1 MNMNPRHMKWKVK
14 KGKWKTILIAGAV
27 LLISSGVARAQ
38 VKVHG
43 NIFGGGEA
51 AQVTG
56 NDTVLIHG
64 SEHDTIVG
72 SVFGGGE
79 GLSAT
84 VTGYTHVS
92 VSSSIVATDVY
103 GGGKDGSVTH
113 NAHVSISGGQIGLEQ
128 NGQTADIAGN
138 VYGGGLGRPGGK
150 AVIDYGNV
158 DSTRVD
164 ISDFAYITGSVFGG
178 GNDGHVWSSTN
189 VTMTG
194 GTVGKKIKMEE
205 FITDSLEHASNHI
218 YTGSILAGGRGLG
231 TVNGEF
237 NDTTGRVFGNAH
249 VTVSGGVVRH
259 AVYGGGGLSSVGL
272 YETDASGKITKFIKR
287 DGKDTGKTY
296 VTINGTAVIGPS
308 KADLAEFT
316 QSERDTAFKYL
327 GGNEGWVFG
336 AGCGLAG
343 GSGHFYDKMT
353 FNDSAFVVVGGN
365 AQIIGSV
372 YGGGENGHV
381 LSYTDV
387 DISGGTI
394 GALPL
399 QDAGDHTVASG
410 VYQGL
415 EFSLKKSEVAEDEY
429 GIGTHVFRGNVYGGG
444 KGTDTITDG
453 LDRGKYS
460 LTAGRVYGNTNV
472 NVSGN
477 AVIYN
482 TVYGGGSLASVGDF
496 DYYKTYPTTT
506 PSLGDQIQRIHYNKG
521 GGTAK
526 VTISG
531 GTIGSDGLNNGDVV
545 GGGRGLVGN
554 PNGFDTIKEGIDGA
568 DQVVRMAYVKTT
580 NVIINDGA
588 HIKSNVYG
596 GALNGHVYENTLV
609 TINGGTIGDTILDG
623 SAYKVHGGWHSNVYG
638 GGGGTSRYVMA
649 NGNKHLSITSGRVY
663 GNTKVEIKGG
673 KVLNNVYGGGP
684 IASVGTYDLR
694 KNQPPMVTGT
704 GTAEVVITNGT
715 IGYNGNGNGDVFG
728 SGLGIFCING
738 EYPDSLSYA
747 GNTTVKIGTDGATT
761 GPLVKGSVYGSGEN
775 GHVFQ
780 NTNVY
785 MYSGTVCD
793 NLYGAGSGKAYAGQ
807 HTHNPIGGIVIG
819 NTNIHMNGGL
829 VKHNVYGGGEIAS
842 VGTKN
847 FSGTSTKGMGT
858 ANIFI
863 SGGQVGVESEI
874 LQSADDK
881 GNVFGG
887 GLGEPGPQ
895 HAIYANVDST
905 YVEISSTAFV
915 ANSVFGGG
923 ENSHVLG
930 NTNVNIEGGT
940 VGRRLTLD
948 ERKTNEKNA
957 HIIVRSGNVYGGGRG
972 STPYQ
977 TNPDKYSL
985 TAGRVYG
992 NTNVTVSGGTVRHNV
1007 YGGGALA
1014 SVGTFETDP
1023 TNDTITSWTSGG
1035 KATVTIEGGLIGPTL
1050 ADLMQ
1055 DASMIDTAFLY
1066 LGNNEGS
1073 VYGSSRGLPDPIY
1086 STLAFTKETLVTIK
1100 TEAEVSSGVFGG
1112 GENGHVY
1119 DNTEVAIQG
1128 GTIGGIPLHGEE
1140 FDLHTLDPSSPYY
1153 SASSYKVKLK
1163 EEESETKED
1172 EYGVGRRIFRGAV
1185 FAGGRGSDT
1194 YNITTTTPPQYGL
1207 FEPTAGR
1214 VYGNSKVTVS
1224 GGTIY
1229 NSVYGGGT
1237 IASVGK
1243 FKYDATVTDSIVRVI
1258 SGGKAEVI
1266 IEGGQIGTDGN
1277 NNGDVFGGGLGVAA
1291 APKDQLTYLAYVGST
1306 EVTVSNGSIKSNVYG
1321 GAASGHVQ
1329 NNTKVTVSGGQIGY
1343 TYDDNGVTKV
1353 HGGWHSN
1360 VYGGGGGTNRY
1371 DIPNN
1376 KKKLSI
1382 SAGRVYG
1389 DTEVNI
1395 EDGATVYHNVY
1406 GGGAIASVG
1415 TYNVAD
1421 PNQPPYPGYTNGH
1434 GKAVV
1439 NIYGGTIGLD
1449 GNNNGMVFGSAKG
1462 QIDTINAFSDSLSYV
1477 AYSEVKIGDPN
1488 KNYAP
1493 TVKGSVYGSGENGH
1507 VYMKAKVDVNKGTI
1521 GVAPNEYQAN
1531 DPLFAYR
1538 GNVYGAGCGTDTMPI
1553 PGHLYN
1559 PLSGIVQGETEVN
1572 IRGGYISRNVYGGGA
1587 MASVGAYTATPR
1599 HYQDTTAGGHGD
1611 YHLGDTLSWP
1621 VQLDF
1626 AMGGKAVVNIYGG
1639 HIGTAALA
1647 SDPLAS
1653 GCVYGSSRGEAGD
1666 RYKMA
1671 ALSNVNEAYVTV
1683 DFTTPN
1689 SSTFDDNTTNVI
1701 IGSVFGAGESGHVYD
1716 TTSVTINKGLVVGSV
1731 FGAGDGTATYKDWL
1745 KYPSD
1750 DHLYKTDVRSIT
1762 AGKVFG
1768 NTSVTVNGGWILHN
1782 VYGGG
1787 NMASVGKANYIV
1799 YGEDGDIDSTMATG
1813 RTHVR
1818 IYGGTIGT
1826 DGIENGFV
1834 FGSSRGLTFDNTN
1847 VNPRYNYNRDFFLGY
1862 TNQTF
1867 VTIGQNAVATPTASS
1882 PRIFGSVFG
1891 GGQNGHVR
1899 LNTEVVIN
1907 DAEIGVQ
1914 YDPSDGNITDTK
1926 WMYRGNVYG
1935 AGRGIDYVP
1944 GSTNEYCTSAGSVTR
1959 NTHVIVNGGLIHRDV
1974 YGGGSLATVGP
1985 PPVPKYLAYDPSL
1998 TTVDIIG
2005 GTIGDAAGIAKEYGG
2020 NVYGSSRGVPSPNG
2034 DGMATVK
2041 EAVVNIGAKNN
2052 NVLSGTGLVNA
2063 SVYGGGENGHVN
2075 TNATVNIY
2083 GGRVGN
2089 TDSDAAKK
2097 NVYCGN
2103 VYGAGSGTDNYMDG
2117 AVEKNNNLT
2126 GIVKGNTTINLEGG
2140 WVMRNVYGGGEMGS
2154 VGTITNDTT
2163 QSKHT
2168 TDYALSWPY
2177 EFVYKAGTG
2186 KATINVTGGRIGIT
2200 GKDGDANK
2208 RKDNG
2213 DIYGGGKGIAAQ
2225 RYEEAHYAN
2234 VNETEINIEY
2244 TTLNVLPSNYKENP
2258 SADKG
2263 CIAGA
2268 VYGGGENGHVNTN
2281 THITLTKGLVGHA
2294 IYGGGKGKGK
2304 YTVGTDEIYSL
2315 TAGKVYG
2322 DTRIDIDAASNT
2334 DAYVVRSVFGGGN
2347 LASVGKGNYIG
2358 DTYNTAGYGETGSLT
2373 STIENSGRTY
2383 VNVYGGTLGMLD
2395 AEHPNTVFK
2404 DTIPYGSVFGGC
2416 RGQVVNTDDIN
2427 NDRFGFVNNTYVT
2440 IGESGNSSSQP
2451 KLYGSVYGGAQD
2463 GHVRWNTDVTVNGGT
2478 IGLANDATGI
2488 AAVGSSADEYWNDR
2502 GNVYGGGSGVG
2513 LYDENTYGTFSSI
2526 AGLVLQKTNVTINGG
2541 TIHRNVYGGG
2551 NLASVGPKPVGTTDC
2566 PSTLT
2571 GATVNI
2577 NTNVGHSGTQY
2588 GGHVYGASRG
2598 MPNPTSESV
2607 QKFKK
2612 FAMVSYTT
2620 VNINDGADVANAV
2633 FGGGE
2638 NGQVGV
2644 DGAKSMTH
2652 TTEVNLYGGTVQHTV
2667 YGSGEGVFGET
2678 GYTWD
2683 TISGFIMGS
2692 STVNLLAGT
2701 VNNVFGGGRNAVN
2714 AGGATVNVGL
2724 DNMTVGSTTY
2734 EGITINGNVYG
2745 ANNHNGTPLGDVMVH
2760 VYKTAH
2766 TTANTY
2772 PDTVTNV
2779 TQLQALPTAN
2789 ENFAIQAVYG
2799 GGNESNFTPGAFLK
2813 HSRTLGKSTVYVH
2826 TCENTIKEVY
2836 GGADAANVGT
2846 TSVNADTYVIVEG
2859 GRIHKVFG
2867 GGKGDN
2873 NPSHLVEANTYGT
2886 ANTEIQGG
2894 LIDAVFGGGNLN
2906 GSVLATNL
2914 VVYDSTSLT
2923 QCAVLIDSIFGGSN
2937 EAPITGDITTTIACS
2952 DGDYEN
2958 IYGGSNNADITGNV
2972 TLNILGSKIINVFG
2986 GSKGDANH
2994 PANILDNLNTTE
3006 KEGNVTLNIYGG
3018 EITNAFGGN
3027 DENGNI
3033 QGVITVNVLDTVH
3046 DCALDLTNVYGGS
3059 KTASLTLRYL
3069 DTVSPVVNIVHGTV
3083 KGNVFGGSLGTSAAT
3098 VSNPVVNIGYD
3109 ATTMSNASLDSA
3121 IKYLPTNLTVGTLV
3135 DSVRGNVYGGGSLAS
3150 LTGDATVNVNR
3161 GVVGVITYEKK
3172 SSSSTA
3178 LDTIIH
3184 APNSGM
3190 VFGGGKGS
3198 DDDVT
3203 TDYDI
3208 AKVTGDT
3215 RVNIKGGHVLYSV
3228 YGGGELASVSESA
3241 FVTVT
3246 GGQVGPAPK
3255 VGTEGGKTYNIP
3267 IGLNGTDGYVFGGG
3281 KGVGDDPITSTYQYG
3296 AYYKYADVKNTL
3308 VTVNIP
3314 ADADTTVNRIWGSV
3328 FGGAEDG
3335 HVTNNA
3341 NVRYMSGVTGTK
3353 GTTDKDGNIV
3363 GGGRNYS
3370 KKNYTA
3376 GRVGGNIKVE
3386 MSGGQLLGSI
3396 FGGGRMALTGVN
3408 EQGAIQTGNTVGNV
3422 KVIVKGGKV
3431 GNQKL
3436 IEKWTAS
3443 SMGDVYGGGKGSME
3457 GIVGHDAASALL
3469 ISLVKNTEVI
3479 IKDTVDANNQPV
3491 SPIIYG
3497 SVFGGGEVANVGSY
3511 TWTSTGGVIT
3521 DITPVAGTGL
3531 AKVTVSGGRIGLD
3544 KMRMSYDLTE
3554 NTDVGHVFG
3563 GGEGVVVNEALS
3575 PLVNGGNDTLVNLMA
3590 TVLST
3595 EVTISDNA
3603 WVKGSVY
3610 GGAENGHVRGNT
3622 LVKIQ
3627 GGQIGSGEQPAGIA
3641 ERKFTENEFLT
3652 ADSLP
3657 ECPHWP
3663 FGNAN
3668 GEYNPHDIL
3677 DVENHIYPSDGHTFF
3692 GNVFGGG
3699 SGYYPYIVTS
3709 STGEKTAHWN
3719 RHSGE
3724 VLGNTKVKISG
3735 GHILTSVYG
3744 GNEVTDVHGD
3754 STVVI
3759 MTGGTLGVPRKL
3771 GQIGRHPVTC
3781 YLFGAGKG
3789 DPRTNF
3795 NNWTNVNGV
3804 RVEVSGGWI
3813 YGSVFGGGEEGHV
3826 IKDVKLIVKGA
3837 IGSNS
3842 DAIAGTATKIGTLGY
3857 SYVDGNIF
3865 GAGRGFSGE
3874 ALTAGGV
3881 KGNVEVNIRGGEML
3895 GSIYGGGRLA
3905 SVGYDFV
3912 PATLD
3917 NGDPNPAYGQMLS
3930 GNDHGIVTV
3939 NISGGVIGNDYES
3952 MTQNLEHTKGGN
3964 VFAGAMGR
3972 IEKLDGTTNDIWP
3985 NLARVKKTILTISG
3999 DNTIIK
4005 GNVYGGSELGSITD
4019 STRVTISG
4027 GNIWRDVYAGGY
4039 GSDDMTKTGNLN
4051 VFGGTPSSP
4060 TVTTTEVTPM
4070 YWAGRVE
4077 GNTKLTVSGG
4087 WIKKSVY
4094 GGGEMASVGT
4104 ITSFEKHEGSH
4115 PFIYSWPYKF
4125 EYKDNTG
4132 IVTVNIKG
4140 GRIGITG
4147 KDFMGPWKW
4156 VTDTWVPVDENG
4168 DELVVG
4174 TDEYDDAEQ
4183 DNGDV
4188 YGGSKGKSLD
4198 RYDEAF
4204 LANINKAIVNIN
4216 YTNITGVTPA
4226 TFKPTDTISTFFATA
4241 NDFVVNSVNY
4251 GSLGCITG
4259 ALYGGGE
4266 NGHVNN
4272 NTEVTLTKGLIG
4284 HNLYGGGKGKGKY
4297 KASVLGYSE
4306 PQDIYSITAGKVYG
4320 NTIININA
4328 TNNSDAYVVRN
4339 VYGGGNLA
4347 SVGIGN
4353 YAGDDYYPQGYGEPQ
4368 AGPAYQN
4375 DTVNSGS
4382 TYITIT
4388 GGTIGMLPVDPTKP
4402 KSVFKDDVPY
4412 GSVFGGCRGIATADV
4427 DPAHTGNLFGYRPD
4441 VFLSYVNNTHVK
4453 IGADNSTSGPV
4464 LYGSV
4469 YGGGQDG
4476 HIRYDA
4482 KTIINSGTIGA
4493 NWGSDNVGS
4502 NDINS
4507 VYWTERGNV
4516 FGGGSGLGTYKDHD
4530 VKYNSSVA
4538 GSITQNARVTVNG
4551 GTIYRNVYGGGNL
4564 ATIGPPRVNQ
4574 TYDCPIDKTCVT
4586 TIINADANIGPNS
4599 EYGGY
4604 VYGGSRGR
4612 ADNTGKYENFA
4623 LTGHTVV
4630 NINGATIPH
4639 DVFGGGENGQVATAG
4654 GDLTHTSTVNINNG
4668 ATISGNVFGGGQ
4680 GIWGETNYD
4689 KDTISGRVKGIAT
4702 VNLNNGTVGVNVYGG
4717 GKLGIT
4723 HKETYAN
4730 ITDGTV
4736 NGSVFGGA
4744 YGKRDQIHVLGR
4756 RMVNMRGGTVNGD
4769 VYGGSFQA
4777 DDALELN
4784 PTTPFATSDETA
4796 TVSVVNYSGGH
4807 TLNDVFAAGDH
4818 GQTYG
4823 STYAFIG
4830 TNAIMNAPYNTFVS
4844 SDPTYNAAFYNSH
4857 QDLVIDGDVYAGA
4870 DFGTYV
4876 SGSGLVFGD
4885 ATITGRSNIYIDGLN
4900 YDTRTDNTGT
4910 GKYMVLRKSVF
4921 GCGTLNDGG
4930 RQGKQIMIR
4939 SYGHDIANSG
4949 SSDPEAYLTATRTL
4963 QSIQYADNLIM
4974 DSTHVRLSG
4983 RGIVNLFDASEEM
4996 TIYNIFDDVR
5006 LVNGSSIYVD
5016 KPVENIGNLNS
5027 NRSGNLYAMTPT
5039 YTEVEWSDLAP
5050 NSGLTTTPEGY
5061 DNKIRINHGGHVT
5074 VAMVETNNTG
5084 TYTYYGAVT
5093 GFFHLMTDGVYNA
5106 FAYARPKQSYDNG
5119 NFILNEYNYADDG
5132 GFVSY
5137 RGAEFN
5143 TYNVEGASLD
5153 MGMEGH
5159 KNPPFMQMPYENHAP
5174 KPNAKTSTEQ
5184 FYRVWRFR
5192 KQGASVLDLVLIATA
5207 DPAHPG
5213 SFTYYAKD
5221 LDLPPKAGNG
5231 SWYKVKAYDN
5241 QADIN
5246 YGSELLMVNAGMQ
5259 ETGDTTRWMSYNST
5273 THMYDRNLTGN
5284 ETALATQKAF
5294 MTSHPNNVF
5303 GLTTIPAGGFVTNTT
5318 NKPWLICNE
5327 ANLFLVDSVWLNG
5340 SGTDLPKMKF
5350 LLTHSTNVNSN
5361 HSWDPISM
5369 TLQQV
5374 LSDGT
5379 VNDEITV
5386 NIQVVTKTVIEQ
5398 TNYVKSYAMMTH
5410 KPGTGN
5416 HYDDYKVKVLLPAF
5430 ELYDA
5435 DATSSWNVTS
5445 VKWKPNTTLVEQN
5458 ALPEHAPFN
5467 YNTLMDGQPYDTCL
5481 AQGLYSSDYVALKMT
5496 PSFNVDDVNGWIPSS
5511 MNKKGIDLGKW
5522 KMSADSTINPITPTF
5537 MTDSTYLGQTKGVK
5551 PISIDF
5557 DLLYD
5562 GDQNVKTL
5570 GNATMGQLDITV
5582 HFTNYRNGD
5591 GADHSKDVH
5600 FIVDVY
5606 RRGKGKG
5613 FYIDGVNGNFMYSG
5627 KYPDAAKPS
5636 LAGILYYAENY
5647 EPVDSIYIVNKVTAN
5662 NVTNLEWN
5670 TPYNQLKIFRYPGG
5684 HPLYVDNVPV
5694 ASQSSSEFYADY
5706 KSTDP
5711 TWFYCNN
5718 KAYLDTLV
5726 VVKTSMSV
5734 SSALIDGAYLEKERV
5749 GYPTGDNL
5757 GDVVNSHVHANGPL
5771 FALLEGAT
5779 LTIDGENHPTSLKN
5793 NFNRGSHGGAIDIA
5807 NNGTLKM
5814 SRHSYLEDNYVKDTL
5829 MAKGLEEH
5837 YGGAAYVVGEGTIL
5851 VSDDVKMTTNKH
5863 VSTAGE
5869 ETAQN
5874 VYLKDYRTMIR
5885 VGNTDG
5891 TGNYVALNNDM
5902 PRIGVTKT
5910 AWNDMEY
5917 MPVVYTENTDH
5928 GTNLLSNSFYDDDQ
5942 IVFDQQKIYGL
5953 VEYPERKS
5961 NGDPSRLNKLY
5972 WVKTWVNCVTEKP
5985 SNYSASDIDTP
5996 EELAWAISVANGY
6009 NNQDAAPS
6017 TPFTITKDIDMSA
6030 HIWVPIGIK
6039 DTVYSGVFEGNGH
6052 VVTGVYSP
6060 LSFENKGMFGITRG
6074 ATIKNL
6080 QAKVN
6085 FYNGHDVNNLG
6096 GIVGYMKG
6104 GTLSNCESAG
6114 YLMGD
6119 NNTQNIGGLVGLTDT
6134 IHDNSAVKFATIH
6147 SSFATDTL
6155 RGTNTTTTNI
6165 GGLVGTNNG
6174 NLYNS
6179 YSNFIIGDENWQGQP
6194 IGGLACVNNG
6204 EIENCY
6210 SHLQQTVPTLNNFGW
6225 LTHTNNGAVKYCYKP
6240 NIANDNTPYSQT
6252 GSTPI
6257 TTGHGSYDDVLGRKD
6272 LGYMYYDNTVAA
6284 APVASSLLDTT
6295 YIRAKINYEDS
6306 RISSWSGLLSSLNQW
6321 VKANPKSL
6329 PVTDIA
6335 PWFRPT
6341 TEYINGDLP
6350 VLGFVKDSTMA
6361 TLDANDAFLRYSSEL
6376 DTLLRIYNKKDV
6388 NASIFLYGNATEV
6401 DSVPYD
6407 KVKVFVNEDAVLMQ
6421 SDYAITNHKEFGN
6434 TTVGVTFDNSYG
6446 KAKDYFTN
6454 TLEYDWHLL
6463 SSPLSNAPLGI
6474 TYNNDAQN
6482 YWYNP
6487 QNDVGQV
6494 VSVEGS
6500 YMPDHIDQNTQGV
6513 LWDFYCY
6520 YEPKYHWI
6528 NLKRNSLSHHQFNY
6542 PYHFIDYENEDHFIP
6557 GKGYMMAISKD
6568 SYLSNTGILNKDVQ
6582 INITALALEDETGV
6596 TYSYHRGSNLVGN
6609 PYQAY
6614 LDLDAV
6620 SKANTKL
6627 TDFYIYEADQGYYAP
6642 YTKGGSKNPR
6652 TPSQYIHPHQGF
6664 FVLYKEESD
6673 SIKMSLTPSMA
6684 GTKKDDYSY
6693 FRGNEKVNYP
6703 LVNIVAE
6710 NEAGSRELAIVE
6722 VNRPEI
6728 GGVEKVDNL
6737 QNANFK
6743 LYTRLEDN
6751 SYALL
6756 FTPVGTPKVPL
6767 FFRVQDDGTYTF
6779 TWDTHNGNFSMLKLI
6794 DNITGTE
6801 YDMLTHD
6808 SYTFTARAT
6817 DYAARFYLVF
6827 AVESIEDTYDN
6838 DDNFAFFDGT
6848 NWVINGEGQ
6857 LELIDVTGRVLY
6869 SNNVSGEQTSVNFN
6883 DYAAGTYLL
6892 RLIKNRKDIKAQ
6904 KILLY

>member
-1 MNMNPRHMKWKVK
+1 MNMNPRHIMKWKLK
-14 KGKWKTILIAGAV
+14 KGKWKQILLAAAM
-27 LLISSGVARAQ
+27 LLIGSGVAQAQ
-38 VKVHG
+38 VRVGG
-43 NIFGGGEA
+43 NIYGGGEA
-51 AQVTG
+51 AAVSG

-64 SEHDTIVG
+64 TDNDSIIG

-79 GLSAT
+79 GAT
-84 VTGYTHVS
+84 ANVTGYTFVS
-92 VSSSIVATDVY
+92 VSKGKVQTNVY
-103 GGGKDGSVTH
+103 GGGEQGSVTQ
-113 NAHVSISGGQIGLEQ
+113 NAHVSISGGKIGYEQ
-128 NGQTADIAGN
+128 DGQAT
-138 VYGGGLGRPGGK
+138 VVGG
-150 AVIDYGNV
+150 I
-158 DSTRVD
+158 
-164 ISDFAYITGSVFGG
+164 VFGG
-178 GNDGHVWSSTN
+178 GHGTAGGKDALNKGNVANTRVEISDDAYIVNAVFGGGDNGHVLGNTN
-189 VTMTG
+189 IVMTG
-194 GTVGKKIKMEE
+194 GVVGKKITLAEL
-205 FITDSLEHASNHI
+205 ITDSLEHAQTHI
-218 YTGSILAGGRGLG
+218 YTGSIMGGGRG
-231 TVNGEF
+231 VEKDAYNKY
-237 NDTTGRVFGNAH
+237 NDTTGRVFGNTY
-249 VTVSGGVVRH
+249 VTIKGGTVRH
-259 AVYGGGGLSSVGL
+259 GVYGGGGLSSIGTYSIVNNIPSFTAG
-272 YETDASGKITKFIKR
+272 
-287 DGKDTGKTY
+287 TGNCY
-296 VTINGTAVIGPS
+296 VTIDSCALIGPT
-308 KADLAEFT
+308 KKDLTEPTAAELTAAGLST
-316 QSERDTAFKYL
+316 QQQYADTAFKYL
-327 GGNEGWVFG
+327 GGNAGWVFG
-336 AGCGLAG
+336 SGCGLAG
-343 GSGHFYDKMT
+343 VNYSHLT
-353 FNDSAFVVVGGN
+353 ANDSSFVNIRGN
-365 AQIIGSV
+365 AQVVGSV

-381 LSYTDV
+381 MGSTV
-387 DISGGTI
+387 VNVTGGI
-394 GALPL
+394 VGGLPL
-399 QDAGDHTVASG
+399 HGEEFDLHTLDSKNQ
-410 VYQGL
+410 YYHSS
-415 EFSLKKSEVAEDEY
+415 ELKVRLTAKESEIREDEY
-429 GIGTHVFRGNVYGGG
+429 GAGRHVFRGNVYGGG
-444 KGTDTITDG
+444 KGTDFTDE
-453 LDRGKYS
+453 DKYS
-460 LTAGRVYGNTNV
+460 MTAGRVFGNTNV
-472 NVSGN
+472 LISDS
-477 AVIYN
+477 ALIYN
-482 TVYGGGSLASVGDF
+482 RVYGGGSLASVGTF
-496 DYYKTYPTTT
+496 TYYETIPTSNDL
-506 PSLGDQIQRIHYNKG
+506 SLSEQIQRIKYRGDKG
-521 GGTAK
+521 
-526 VTISG
+526 VTNVTVKG
-531 GTIGSDGLNNGDVV
+531 GTIGTNGLNNGDVV

-554 PNGFDTIKEGIDGA
+554 PNGFDTIVTNNTLDGA

-596 GALNGHVYENTLV
+596 GSLNGHVYENTLV
-609 TINGGTIGDTILDG
+609 TINGGTIGDTVLDG

-694 KNQPPMVTGT
+694 KDHNPIVANT
-704 GTAEVVITNGT
+704 GTAEVFITDGT
-715 IGYNGNGNGDVFG
+715 IGYDGNENGNVFG
-728 SGLGIFCING
+728 SGLGIFCASG
-738 EYPDSLSYA
+738 EYPDSLSYVR
-747 GNTTVKIGTDGATT
+747 NTTVKIGTDGVAT

-780 NTNVY
+780 NTDVY

-819 NTNIHMNGGL
+819 NTNITMNGGL

-847 FSGTSTKGMGT
+847 FSGTSTKGQGI
-858 ANIFI
+858 ANIFM

-887 GLGEPGPQ
+887 GLGKPGSD
-895 HAIYANVDST
+895 HSDYANVDST
-905 YVEISSTAFV
+905 YVEISNLAYVT
-915 ANSVFGGG
+915 NSVFGGG

-940 VGRRLTLD
+940 VGRRLTLA

-1050 ADLMQ
+1050 ADLMA
-1055 DASMIDTAFLY
+1055 DPAKVDTAFLY

-1073 VYGSSRGLPDPIY
+1073 VYGSSRGLPEPEH
-1086 STLAFTKETLVTIK
+1086 STLAFTKETMVTIK
-1100 TEAEVSSGVFGG
+1100 TGAEVSSGVFGG

-1119 DNTEVAIQG
+1119 GNTVVVIQG

-1140 FDLHTLDPSSPYY
+1140 FDLHTLDPASPYY
-1153 SASSYKVKLK
+1153 SDSEYKVKLK
-1163 EEESETKED
+1163 PAESETKED

-1194 YNITTTTPPQYGL
+1194 YNIPASSIFGK

-1229 NSVYGGGT
+1229 NNVYGGGT
-1237 IASVGK
+1237 IASVGR
-1243 FKYDATVTDSIVRVI
+1243 FKYDATVTDSIVRVLP
-1258 SGGKAEVI
+1258 GTGKAEVFI
-1266 IEGGQIGTDGN
+1266 TGGQIGTDGN

-1291 APKDQLTYLAYVGST
+1291 APKDQLTYLAYVGETDVRISET
-1306 EVTVSNGSIKSNVYG
+1306 TSSVPTIIKSNVYG

-1343 TYDDNGVTKV
+1343 TYEDNGKTKV

-1371 DIPNN
+1371 DIPNTN

-1421 PNQPPYPGYTNGH
+1421 PNQPPYPGYATGR
-1434 GKAVV
+1434 GKAKV
-1439 NIYGGTIGLD
+1439 NVYGGTIGLD

-1462 QIDTINAFSDSLSYV
+1462 KIDTINAFSDSLSYV

-1572 IRGGYISRNVYGGGA
+1572 INGGYISRNVYGGGA
-1587 MASVGAYTATPR
+1587 MASVGAYTATER
-1599 HYQDTTAGGHGD
+1599 HFQDTTASGSGD

-1639 HIGTAALA
+1639 HIGTADLA

-1653 GCVYGSSRGEAGD
+1653 GCVYGSSRGEAGN

-1671 ALSNVNEAYVTV
+1671 ALSNVREAYVTV
-1683 DFTTPN
+1683 DFDTPN
-1689 SSTFDDNTTNVI
+1689 SSTFNDNTDNVI
-1701 IGSVFGAGESGHVYD
+1701 IGSVFGAGENGHVYD
-1716 TTSVTINKGLVVGSV
+1716 TTSVTINKGLVAGSV
-1731 FGAGDGTATYKDWL
+1731 FGAGEGSATYKDWL
-1745 KYPSD
+1745 KDPSD

-2020 NVYGSSRGVPSPNG
+2020 NVYGSSRGVATPNG
-2034 DGMATVK
+2034 DGVATVK
-2041 EAVVNIGAKNN
+2041 EAVVNIGKKDGST
-2052 NVLSGTGLVNA
+2052 LSGTGLVNG
-2063 SVYGGGENGHVN
+2063 SVYGGGKNGHVN

-2083 GGRVGN
+2083 GGRVGDTESN
-2089 TDSDAAKK
+2089 AAKK

-2126 GIVKGNTTINLEGG
+2126 GIVKGNTTVTIEGG
-2140 WVMRNVYGGGEMGS
+2140 WVMRSVYGGGEMGS
-2154 VGTITNDTT
+2154 VGTIENDTT
-2163 QSKHT
+2163 DAAYKHT
-2168 TDYALSWPY
+2168 AANQFAMSWPY
-2177 EFVYKAGTG
+2177 EFIYKTGTG

-2200 GKDGDANK
+2200 GKYYEGNDGW
-2208 RKDNG
+2208 DNG
-2213 DIYGGGKGIAAQ
+2213 DVYGGGKGIAAP
-2225 RYEEAHYAN
+2225 RYVEAHYAN
-2234 VNETEINIEY
+2234 VNETEININYNE
-2244 TTLNVLPSNYKENP
+2244 LNVLPSNYK
-2258 SADKG
+2258 ADGYVDATHG

-2304 YTVGTDEIYSL
+2304 YTEGGQKVYSR
-2315 TAGKVYG
+2315 TAGKVFG
-2322 DTRIDIDAASNT
+2322 DTRIDIDPANYDNT
-2334 DAYVVRSVFGGGN
+2334 KAYVVRNVFGGGN
-2347 LASVGKGNYIG
+2347 LGSVGKGNYVG
-2358 DTYNTAGYGETGSLT
+2358 DTYNTTGYGETTTGATQANLDAV
-2373 STIENSGRTY
+2373 ENSGRTY
-2383 VNVYGGTLGMLD
+2383 LNIYGGTIGMVD
-2395 AEHPNTVFK
+2395 AAHPGDVFK
-2404 DTIPYGSVFGGC
+2404 DSIPYGTVFGGC
-2416 RGQVVNTDDIN
+2416 RGRAVNSDNITDDL
-2427 NDRFGFVNNTYVT
+2427 FGFVNNAYVT
-2440 IGESGNSSSQP
+2440 IGKESTSSSQP
-2451 KLYGSVYGGAQD
+2451 MLYGSVYGGGQD

-2478 IGLANDATGI
+2478 IGLAKDATGI

-2541 TIHRNVYGGG
+2541 TVHRNVYGGG

-2577 NTNVGHSGTQY
+2577 NTNIGHSGTQY
-2588 GGHVYGASRG
+2588 GGHVYGGSRG
-2598 MPNPTSESV
+2598 MPNPTSELV
-2607 QKFKK
+2607 QKFKE

-2620 VNINDGADVANAV
+2620 VNINNGANVANAV

-2644 DGAKSMTH
+2644 DGANSMTH
-2652 TTEVNLYGGTVQHTV
+2652 DAVVNIYGGTVQHTV
-2667 YGSGEGVFGET
+2667 YGAGEGVFGET

-2760 VYKTAH
+2760 VYKTKQDYYPQTPPAPY
-2766 TTANTY
+2766 TQWTAE
-2772 PDTVTNV
+2772 
-2779 TQLQALPTAN
+2779 ALHAN
-2789 ENFAIQAVYG
+2789 GQNQQYAIEAVYG
-2799 GGNESNFTPGAFLK
+2799 GGNESNYTPGAFLK
-2813 HSRTLGKSTVYVH
+2813 QSRTLGKTTVYVH
-2826 TCENTIKEVY
+2826 NCSNTIREVY
-2836 GGADAANVGT
+2836 GGANAANVGT
-2846 TSVNADTYVIVEG
+2846 TSVNADSYVIVEG

-2873 NPSHLVEANTYGT
+2873 ASSHNVAANTYGT

-2914 VVYDSTSLT
+2914 VIYDSTSITL
-2923 QCAVLIDSIFGGSN
+2923 CDILIDSIFGGSN
-2937 EAPITGDITTTIACS
+2937 EAPTTGDITTTIACS
-2952 DGDYEN
+2952 DGEYEN
-2958 IYGGSNNADITGNV
+2958 IYGGSNNASITGDVVLNV
-2972 TLNILGSKIINVFG
+2972 LGSKITNVFG
-2986 GSKGDANH
+2986 GSKGNADNA
-2994 PANILDNLNTTE
+2994 ANID
-3006 KEGNVTLNIYGG
+3006 GNVTLNLYGG
-3018 EITNAFGGN
+3018 EITNAFGGS

-3033 QGVITVNVLDTVH
+3033 TGVVTVNVLDTVH
-3046 DCALDLTNVYGGS
+3046 DCALDLINVYGGS
-3059 KTASLTLRYL
+3059 KNATLTANSGVTA
-3069 DTVSPVVNIVHGTV
+3069 SPVVNIVHGTV
-3083 KGNVFGGSLGTSAAT
+3083 KGNVFGGSLGTTAAT

-3109 ATTMSNASLDSA
+3109 ATTMSNPSLDSA
-3121 IKYLPTNLTVGTLV
+3121 IKYLPTNLPVGTLV

-3150 LTGDATVNVNR
+3150 LEGDATVNVNR
-3161 GVVGVITYEKK
+3161 GVVGVITYGKK
-3172 SSSSTA
+3172 HGNTSA
-3178 LDTIIH
+3178 VLDTIIH

-3198 DDDVT
+3198 D
-3203 TDYDI
+3203 TDLDNDYVI

-3228 YGGGELASVSESA
+3228 YGGGELASVSDSA

-3246 GGQVGPAPK
+3246 GGQVGPAPR
-3255 VGTEGGKTYNIP
+3255 VETGYNIP
-3267 IGLNGTDGYVFGGG
+3267 IGLNGTDGYVLGGG
-3281 KGVGDDPITSTYQYG
+3281 KGIGNEGITSTYPYG
-3296 AYYKYADVKNTL
+3296 AHYKYADVQNTL

-3314 ADADTTVNRIWGSV
+3314 ESADTTHNRIWGSI

-3341 NVRYMSGVTGTK
+3341 NVRYMSGTMGTK
-3353 GTTDKDGNIV
+3353 GTTSYDGNIF

-3396 FGGGRMALTGVN
+3396 FGGGRLALTGVN

-3431 GNQKL
+3431 GNQNL

-3457 GIVGHDAASALL
+3457 GIEGHDPASALL
-3469 ISLVKNTEVI
+3469 ISLTKNTEVI

-3511 TWTSTGGVIT
+3511 TWNTSSTGAISN
-3521 DITPVAGTGL
+3521 IQPVAGTGL

-3575 PLVNGGNDTLVNLMA
+3575 PLVNGDNDTLVNLMA

-3622 LVKIQ
+3622 WVKIQ
-3627 GGQIGSGEQPAGIA
+3627 GGQIGSGEQPGNTP
-3641 ERKFTENEFLT
+3641 EVKFTENEFLT

-3663 FGNAN
+3663 FGSKDALGNTQ
-3668 GEYNPHDIL
+3668 YNPHDIL

-3709 STGEKTAHWN
+3709 STGEKTEHWN

-3724 VLGNTKVKISG
+3724 VLGNTKVEISG

-3744 GNEVTDVHGD
+3744 GNEVTDVYGD

-3826 IKDVKLIVKGA
+3826 IKDVKLIVKGNT
-3837 IGSNS
+3837 GTNEQ
-3842 DAIAGTATKIGTLGY
+3842 AIAGTATKIGTLGY

-3881 KGNVEVNIRGGEML
+3881 KGNVNVNIRGGEML

-3930 GNDHGIVTV
+3930 GDEHGIVTV

-3999 DNTIIK
+3999 NNTIIK

-4039 GSDDMTKTGNLN
+4039 GSDDMTKTGKLK
-4051 VFGGTPSSP
+4051 VFGESSGTP
-4060 TVTTTEVTPM
+4060 TVTDTVVTPM

-4094 GGGEMASVGT
+4094 GGGEMASLGT
-4104 ITSFEKHEGSH
+4104 IKSFEKHESPH
-4115 PFIYSWPYKF
+4115 PFIYSWPYKLV
-4125 EYKDNTG
+4125 YKDNTG
-4132 IVTVNIKG
+4132 IATVNIKG

-4156 VTDTWVPVDENG
+4156 MTPSSGGAETWVPVDENG
-4168 DELVVG
+4168 NELVVG

-4188 YGGSKGKSLD
+4188 YGGSKGKSLE

-4251 GSLGCITG
+4251 GTRGCITG

-4297 KASVLGYSE
+4297 LATVLGYDD
-4306 PQDIYSITAGKVYG
+4306 PQEIYSITAGKVYG

-4339 VYGGGNLA
+4339 VYGGGNMA

-4353 YAGDDYYPQGYGEPQ
+4353 YAGDDYYPEGYGEPQ
-4368 AGPAYQN
+4368 AGSAYSS
-4375 DTVNSGS
+4375 DTLNSGS
-4382 TYITIT
+4382 TYIIIT

-4427 DPAHTGNLFGYRPD
+4427 DPAHTSNLFGYRPD

-4453 IGADNSTSGPV
+4453 IGANNSTSGPV

-4482 KTIINSGTIGA
+4482 NTVINSGTIGA

-4516 FGGGSGLGTYKDHD
+4516 FGGGSGIGTYKDHD

-4538 GSITQNARVTVNG
+4538 GSITQNANLTVNG

-4574 TYDCPIDKTCVT
+4574 TYDCPIDMTCVT

-4630 NINGATIPH
+4630 NIKGATIPH
-4639 DVFGGGENGQVATAG
+4639 DVFGGGENGQVGVAG
-4654 GDLTHTSTVNINNG
+4654 GDLTAHSSTVNIKKNSLIG
-4668 ATISGNVFGGGQ
+4668 SSTYQASVYGGGQ
-4680 GIWGETNYD
+4680 GMWGETGYEN
-4689 KDTISGRVKGIAT
+4689 DTISGRVMGLAT
-4702 VNLNNGTVGVNVYGG
+4702 VNIDGGEVKGNVYGG

-4723 HKETYAN
+4723 YDKTYVN
-4730 ITDGTV
+4730 ISGGTV
-4736 NGSVFGGA
+4736 DNHVFGGA
-4744 YGKRDQIHVLGR
+4744 YGQKEHIHVLGLR
-4756 RMVNMRGGTVNGD
+4756 TVNMRKGLVKGN
-4769 VYGGSFQA
+4769 VYGGSFKA
-4777 DDALELN
+4777 DDALEAHPVN
-4784 PTTPFATSDETA
+4784 FANNDATE
-4796 TVSVVNYSGGH
+4796 TVSVVNYSGGTTNKH
-4807 TLNDVFAAGDH
+4807 VFGAGDM
-4818 GQTYG
+4818 GKSYG
-4823 STYAFIG
+4823 STYVFIG
-4830 TNAIMNAPYNTFVS
+4830 TNAIMNAPHHTATTS
-4844 SDPTYNAAFYNSH
+4844 GTYNESFYTSKRG
-4857 QDLVIDGDVYAGA
+4857 DLIIDYDVWAGA
-4870 DFGTYV
+4870 DF
-4876 SGSGLVFGD
+4876 SDPNGSGEFD
-4885 ATITGRSNIYIDGLN
+4885 TYTITGRSEVYIDGTG
-4900 YDTRTDNTGT
+4900 YDTENGVTQNDSSF
-4910 GKYMVLRKSVF
+4910 MLLRRSVF

-4930 RQGKQIMIR
+4930 HQGKQIMIR
-4939 SYGHDIANSG
+4939 NYGKVISNSG
-4949 SSDPEAYLTATRTL
+4949 TTDPENYIDATRL
-4963 QSIQYADNLIM
+4963 LVSIQYADSVIVE
-4974 DSTHVRLSG
+4974 SSHFRLQG
-4983 RGIVNLFDASEEM
+4983 RGLVNSNTTTEQFA
-4996 TIYNIFDDVR
+4996 IYNIFDDVR
-5006 LVNGSSIYVD
+5006 LVNGSSLFVD
-5016 KPVENIGNLNS
+5016 KPVNNIGNLHS
-5027 NRSGNLYAMTPT
+5027 NLSANLANHQYPATPV
-5039 YTEVEWSDLAP
+5039 YTEVNYD
-5050 NSGLTTTPEGY
+5050 GLTTEAT
-5061 DNKIRINHGGHVT
+5061 DNKIRINRGGYIT
-5074 VAMVETNNTG
+5074 VSITSLDNSGAQFTE
-5084 TYTYYGAVT
+5084 YGAVR
-5093 GFFHLMTDGVYNA
+5093 GFFHLMTDGDYNA
-5106 FAYARPKQSYDNG
+5106 FAYARPKQSDAPN
-5119 NFILNEYNYADDG
+5119 NHIAEAYNYSTDG

-5137 RGAEFN
+5137 SSALNTFN
-5143 TYNVEGASLD
+5143 EDGGLD
-5153 MGMEGH
+5153 GILV
-5159 KNPPFMQMPYENHAP
+5159 QMPYENHAP
-5174 KPNAKTSTEQ
+5174 TRGERY
-5184 FYRVWRFR
+5184 FRVWRF
-5192 KQGASVLDLVLIATA
+5192 KESGSSVLELVLHAIAK
-5207 DPAHPG
+5207 PNSNG
-5213 SFTYYAKD
+5213 YSYYVGT
-5221 LDLPPKAGNG
+5221 LTLPPKAGDG
-5231 SWYKVKAYDN
+5231 AVYKFKKTGNV
-5241 QADIN
+5241 ADIN
-5246 YGSELLMVNAGMQ
+5246 YGSEIATVNAGLQAAGDLWMYYNTT
-5259 ETGDTTRWMSYNST
+5259 TGQFVK
-5273 THMYDRNLTGN
+5273 NLAVDNTN
-5284 ETALATQKAF
+5284 LASAQTF
-5294 MTSHPNNVF
+5294 MVAHPNNVF
-5303 GLTTIPAGGFVTNTT
+5303 GLTAIPAGSLEGGSPV
-5318 NKPWLICNE
+5318 LINNE
-5327 ANLFLVDSVWLNG
+5327 ANNG
-5340 SGTDLPKMKF
+5340 IVAAEWTTTTSDQAPKVSF
-5350 LLTHSTNVNSN
+5350 LLTHSDKISGNYA
-5361 HSWDPISM
+5361 WDPLSL
-5369 TLQQV
+5369 TLIQQ
-5374 LSDGT
+5374 LGET
-5379 VNDEITV
+5379 VTDE
-5386 NIQVVTKTVIEQ
+5386 VTINVQIVTSTLIDQDNEVKT
-5398 TNYVKSYAMMTH
+5398 YAMMTH
-5410 KPGTGN
+5410 AHGTG
-5416 HYDDYKVKVLLPAF
+5416 DSLDIYKAKVLLPAYSV
-5430 ELYDA
+5430 LGD
-5435 DATSSWNVTS
+5435 DPQSTWVLKKVTWNPS
-5445 VKWKPNTTLVEQN
+5445 DIQAPNGDTFDQGTLVEGCDY
-5458 ALPEHAPFN
+5458 LN
-5467 YNTLMDGQPYDTCL
+5467 YTDTRNYVGMTMYTADNVDNVNGWYDPIITQANEL
-5481 AQGLYSSDYVALKMT
+5481 DLGALKMVGT
-5496 PSFNVDDVNGWIPSS
+5496 
-5511 MNKKGIDLGKW
+5511 
-5522 KMSADSTINPITPTF
+5522 TNPITSHP
-5537 MTDSTYLGQTKGVK
+5537 DYATYGGICLGITRGEN
-5551 PISIDF
+5551 PISFDF
-5557 DLLYD
+5557 DLHYD
-5562 GDQNVKTL
+5562 SDQNIGID
-5570 GNATMGQLDITV
+5570 GNAEMGVLELMTHFDNYKTPEGTNVTFFV
-5582 HFTNYRNGD
+5582 H
-5591 GADHSKDVH
+5591 
-5600 FIVDVY
+5600 VY

-5613 FYIDGVNGNFMYSG
+5613 FYIDGEHGQFNYSG
-5627 KYPDAAKPS
+5627 AYPDAAQPS
-5636 LAGILYYAENY
+5636 LAGILHFAESY
-5647 EPVDSIYIVNKVTAN
+5647 EPVDSIYIVNKVTAKAVN
-5662 NVTNLEWN
+5662 NLEWS
-5670 TPYNQLKIFRYPGG
+5670 TPYNQLKIFRYNGG
-5684 HPLYVDNVPV
+5684 HPLHRDVVD
-5694 ASQSSSEFYADY
+5694 EFDDIHYKDY
-5706 KSTDP
+5706 LST
-5711 TWFYCNN
+5711 YGNN
-5718 KAYLDTLV
+5718 PAYKGVLV
-5726 VVKTSMSV
+5726 DVLTSMSV
-5734 SSALIDGAYLEKERV
+5734 NSAYINGAYSLEEWEGRPKV
-5749 GYPTGDNL
+5749 SGSDTAQYVTDHVISNAPLFNL
-5757 GDVVNSHVHANGPL
+5757 VQGASLVISGANGHPI
-5771 FALLEGAT
+5771 LLTDNYNQAG
-5779 LTIDGENHPTSLKN
+5779 N
-5793 NFNRGSHGGAIDIA
+5793 GGAVNLASGAI
-5807 NNGTLKM
+5807 LKM
-5814 SRHSYLEDNYVKDTL
+5814 NRNAEITDNYVKD
-5829 MAKGLEEH
+5829 GVEEH
-5837 YGGAAYVVGEGTIL
+5837 HGGGAYLEGDAAIL
-5851 VSDDVKMTTNKH
+5851 VSDDVQIIDNTH
-5863 VSTAGE
+5863 VSAA
-5869 ETAQN
+5869 ETNTPEN
-5874 VYLKDYRTMIR
+5874 VYLNDYNTLIR
-5885 VGNTDG
+5885 VGTGDG
-5891 TGNYVALNNDM
+5891 SDTYGELNATSK
-5902 PRIGVTKT
+5902 IGVTKT
-5910 AWNDMEY
+5910 AWRDGQDY
-5917 MPVVYTENTDH
+5917 MPVVYTEYNPH
-5928 GTNLLSNSFYDDDQ
+5928 GNNLLTDSRYAASQ
-5942 IVFDQQKIYGL
+5942 IIFDQLQKYGL
-5953 VEYPERKS
+5953 FEYPLRES
-5961 NGDPSRLNKLY
+5961 NDDYFCTNKLY
-5972 WVKTWVNCVTEKP
+5972 FIKTWVDYVT
-5985 SNYSASDIDTP
+5985 ASPVAEYHENDIDTP
-5996 EELAWAISVANGY
+5996 EKLAWAISLVNGY
-6009 NNQDAAPS
+6009 NSQTAEPN
-6017 TPFTITKDIDMSA
+6017 TNFTLTGDIDMGK
-6030 HIWVPIGIK
+6030 HIWVPIGTTDHPYNGIF
-6039 DTVYSGVFEGNGH
+6039 DGDGH

-6060 LSFENKGMFGITRG
+6060 LTFADKGMFGTANG

-6080 QAKVN
+6080 VAWTDM
-6085 FYNGHDVNNLG
+6085 YNGRDVNNLG
-6096 GIVGYMKG
+6096 GIVGYMEG

-6114 YLMGD
+6114 YVMGGND
-6119 NNTQNIGGLVGLTDT
+6119 TKNIGGLVGKTSSTAL
-6134 IHDNSAVKFATIH
+6134 VH
-6147 SSFATDTL
+6147 SSFSTDTL
-6155 RGTNTTTTNI
+6155 HTVNNSAAMGGLVGSNAGKLFNAYSNFIVDNEGHSDTI
-6165 GGLVGTNNG
+6165 GGLVGVNRA
-6174 NLYNS
+6174 S
-6179 YSNFIIGDENWQGQP
+6179 
-6194 IGGLACVNNG
+6194 GLVD
-6204 EIENCY
+6204 NCY
-6210 SHLQQTVPTLNNFGW
+6210 SVVDGVYSIA
-6225 LTHTNNGAVKYCYKP
+6225 HTNKAAAANIANCYSNSADYMNGSTVMAEDYGTFGAVKGRKEIGYIYD
-6240 NIANDNTPYSQT
+6240 DNL
-6252 GSTPI
+6252 I
-6257 TTGHGSYDDVLGRKD
+6257 TT
-6272 LGYMYYDNTVAA
+6272 
-6284 APVASSLLDTT
+6284 ASGDTT
-6295 YIRAKINYEDS
+6295 AYVPKELKYPKGAGKTHSPR
-6306 RISSWSGLLSSLNQW
+6306 WPGLVSALNDW
-6321 VKANPKSL
+6321 VKANPQGL
-6329 PVTDIA
+6329 PKAEVA

-6341 TEYINGDLP
+6341 TDKINGDLP

-6361 TLDANDAFLRYSSEL
+6361 TLDADDAFLYYSSEL
-6376 DTLLRIYNKKDV
+6376 DTLLRVYNKKDV

-6401 DSVPYD
+6401 DSVPND

-6421 SDYAITNHKEFGN
+6421 SASAIAEDKQFGN
-6434 TTVGVTFDNSYG
+6434 TTVGVTFDNSSRS
-6446 KAKDYFTN
+6446 AQDAFLD
-6454 TLEYDWHLL
+6454 TLKYDWHLL
-6463 SSPLSNAPLGI
+6463 STPLSDAKLGI
-6474 TYNNDAQN
+6474 TYDDSIQSN
-6482 YWYNP
+6482 YWYNYDP
-6487 QNDVGQV
+6487 GQV
-6494 VSVEGS
+6494 TSVKDS
-6500 YMPDHIDQNTQGV
+6500 YMPDDINLQDPNDENSCK
-6513 LWDFYCY
+6513 WDFYCY
-6520 YEPKYHWI
+6520 YEPEYHWI
-6528 NLKRNSLSHHQFNY
+6528 NFKRNSKSHHHYDY
-6542 PYHFIDYENEDHFIP
+6542 PYAFIDYKNDSILVRA
-6557 GKGYMMAISKD
+6557 KGYMMAISKET
-6568 SYLSNTGILNKDVQ
+6568 YLSNTGTLNKGEITIPITTLSHYDPTD
-6582 INITALALEDETGV
+6582 NI
-6596 TYSYHRGSNLVGN
+6596 YNKGSNLVGN

-6614 LDLDAV
+6614 LDLDNVA
-6620 SKANTKL
+6620 ALNTELNKFWVYDADVG
-6627 TDFYIYEADQGYYAP
+6627 TSEAKGTYVP
-6642 YTKGGSKNPR
+6642 YTPTASPNPA
-6652 TPSQYIHPHQGF
+6652 TSSQYLHPHQGF
-6664 FVLYKEESD
+6664 FVVYKAD
-6673 SIKMSLTPSMA
+6673 DPDTTRTTMTITPSMA
-6684 GTKKDDYSY
+6684 GIKKDDYSY
-6693 FRGNEKVNYP
+6693 FRKEKKTYP
-6703 LVNIVAE
+6703 LVNIFAQ
-6710 NEAGSRELAIVE
+6710 NEEGNLDLTIVE
-6722 VNRPEI
+6722 VGRPEV
-6728 GGVEKVDNL
+6728 GGVEKIYNL
-6737 QNANFK
+6737 QNTDFK
-6743 LYTRLEDN
+6743 IYTRFDETN
-6751 SYALL
+6751 YGLL
-6756 FTPVGTPKVPL
+6756 FTPVGTKKVPL
-6767 FFRVQDDGTYTF
+6767 FFKTPTDGTYTF
-6779 TWDTHNGNFSMLKLI
+6779 KWNTFNGTFKMLKLI
-6794 DNITGTE
+6794 DNITGGE
-6801 YDMLTHD
+6801 YDMLTRD
-6808 SYTFTARAT
+6808 SYSFTSHAS
-6817 DYAARFYLVF
+6817 DYAARFYIVF
-6827 AVESIEDTYDN
+6827 EVDEVIDN
-6838 DDNFAFFDGT
+6838 DDDDDNNNNFAFFDGT
-6848 NWVINGEGQ
+6848 NWVIDGEGQ

-6869 SNNVSGEQTSVNFN
+6869 SNTVSGEQSRVSFN
-6883 DYAAGTYLL
+6883 DYAAGTYML
-6892 RLIKNRKDIKAQ
+6892 RLIKGRKDIKAQ
-6904 KILLY
+6904 KIVLY